1 MRALHKLTASE
12 AARRLAAKEITSE
25 ALVRACLE
33 HIAAR
38 EPEVQAWAFLDRE
51 AALGQARAADA
62 QPGRGLLHGLPVG
75 VKDLIDTVDMPTT
88 YGSPIYSAHRPAWD
102 APCVAL
108 TRAAGGIVLGK
119 TVTTEFAVMHP
130 GKTRNPHDI
139 RHTPGGSSSGSAA
152 AVADCMV
159 PLAFGTQTAGSII
172 RPAAF
177 CGVVGYKPS
186 FGLISRVGV
195 KALSDTL
202 DTVGTIARTVPDAA
216 LFAAALTGR
225 NELLID
231 DRTSPAAKVR
241 VGICRTYEWRHAQP
255 EMMNALESAARTLA
269 AAGAQVREITLPAD
283 YAQLVEAQTD
293 IMFAEQA
300 QSLAHERLAH
310 WALISPRLQGILEAG
325 LKVSIERHD
334 AALALARSCRRALNT
349 VFAECDVLLAPSAP
363 GAAPRGLEMTGDP
376 LFNRMWTLLHT
387 PCVNIPV
394 AASASGLPLGLQVV
408 GAIGND
414 ARTLAAAH
422 WLHQVL

>member
-12 AARRLAAKEITSE
+12 AARQLAAKEITSE
-25 ALVRACLE
+25 ALVRDCLE